1 MTASA
6 ADGDDTIYNL
16 AGECEALFQKE
27 SFKLESRGAETLRL
41 FNEYQQRFAA
51 WTAYLGVFAERSICL
66 DRKLRH
72 HPDLRDLVM
81 RLLDVLKTN
90 LIESQ
95 YPYSSN
101 SGSHHGLVLIR

>member
-1 MTASA
+1 MAAST

-27 SFKLESRGAETLRL
+27 HLELESCGAETLRL
-41 FNEYQQRFAA
+41 FDEYQQRFTA

-72 HPDLRDLVM
+72 HPDLRDLVV
-81 RLLDVLKTN
+81 RLLDILKTN
-90 LIESQ
+90 LMQS
-95 YPYSSN
+95 
-101 SGSHHGLVLIR
+101 